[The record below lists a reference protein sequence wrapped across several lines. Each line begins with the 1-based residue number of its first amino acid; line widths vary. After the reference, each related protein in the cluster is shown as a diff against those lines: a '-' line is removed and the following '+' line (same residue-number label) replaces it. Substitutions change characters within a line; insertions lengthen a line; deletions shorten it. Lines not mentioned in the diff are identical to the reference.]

1 MMMKIQRYIRD
12 HEKVMYF
19 LSLIYR
25 SVMFNRIKGH
35 KGLKII
41 GGGAFLR
48 KLLLK
53 IMEITMLLNSVKA
66 VESPIARF
74 NCLEITTL

>member
-41 GGGAFLR
+41 EGVF
-48 KLLLK
+48 
-53 IMEITMLLNSVKA
+53 S
-66 VESPIARF
+66 
-74 NCLEITTL
+74 

>member
-41 GGGAFLR
+41 EGGAFLR
-48 KLLLK
+48 KQLLQTTEK
-53 IMEITMLLNSVKA
+53 ITLSKLVKVA
-66 VESPIARF
+66 EFLTARF
-74 NCLEITTL
+74 SCLAITTL